1 MTVGGALGNDRH
13 SSSSGHCLLV
23 ERISPS
29 LDRLAEARALI
40 HEVATQAGLDE
51 EQTYNLKV
59 AVSEACA
66 NAMEHS
72 GNDQEITLCAWLHD
86 DRLRIE
92 IRHPGEFRLARGNT
106 GEVHRGLGLPLMV
119 ALMDEVQIHR
129 LPEGGTSVSLTL
141 FLP

>member
-1 MTVGGALGNDRH
+1 MPASRGDERQKGSRGR
-13 SSSSGHCLLV
+13 CL
-23 ERISPS
+23 RIVKITPQ
-29 LDRLAEARALI
+29 LDQLADARALI
-40 HEVATQAGLDE
+40 GEVASEAGLDE

-72 GNDQEITLCAWLHD
+72 GSREQIALCAWLQE

-92 IRHPGEFRLARGNT
+92 IRHPGDFRLARGKAT
-106 GEVHRGLGLPLMV
+106 DSHRGLGLPLMV
-119 ALMDEVQIHR
+119 ALMDEVKIHR
-129 LPEGGTSVSLTL
+129 LPEGGTLVTLSL